1 MNIHGL
7 LKEEH
12 IFLDIEPGDKRSVL
26 EEIVSELKKR
36 GSISKEK
43 GVVDEL
49 LKREGLGST
58 SLEKGIA
65 VPHALI
71 EKIEKPLLALALI
84 RKGISFE
91 ASDKIPT
98 YIILL
103 LLGNKNNPGS
113 QLRLLAHICRMVK
126 ETKFVE
132 KAKKAKSSRDILL
145 ILKKEEDK
153 I

>member
-1 MNIHGL
+1 MNIYGL
-7 LKEEH
+7 LKEDY

-26 EEIVSELKKR
+26 EEIVTALKRR
-36 GSISKEK
+36 GLISKEK
-43 GVVDEL
+43 GIVEEL

-58 SLEKGIA
+58 GLEKGIA

-84 RKGISFE
+84 RKGINYE
-91 ASDKIPT
+91 AADKMPT

-132 KAKKAKSSRDILL
+132 KVKKAKSSHDIRL

>member
-12 IFLDIEPGDKRSVL
+12 ILLDIEPGDKRSVL

-36 GSISKEK
+36 GLISKEK

-58 SLEKGIA
+58 GLEKGIA

-84 RKGISFE
+84 RKGINFE
-91 ASDKIPT
+91 AADEMPT

-103 LLGNKNNPGS
+103 LLGSKYNPGS

-132 KAKKAKSSRDILL
+132 KAKKAKSSHDIRL

>member
-1 MNIHGL
+1 MNIYGL
-7 LKEEH
+7 LNEDH

-26 EEIVSELKKR
+26 EEIVTELKKR
-36 GSISKEK
+36 GLISKEK

-58 SLEKGIA
+58 CLEKGIA

-71 EKIEKPLLALALI
+71 EKIEKPLVALALI
-84 RKGISFE
+84 KKGINFE
-91 ASDKIPT
+91 AADKMPT
-98 YIILL
+98 HIILL
-103 LLGNKNNPGS
+103 LLGNKDNPGS

-132 KAKKAKSSRDILL
+132 KAKKAKSSHEVRL

>member
-1 MNIHGL
+1 MNIYGL
-7 LKEEH
+7 LNEDH

-26 EEIVSELKKR
+26 EEIVSALKKR
-36 GSISKEK
+36 GLISTEK
-43 GVVDEL
+43 GIVEDL
-49 LKREGLGST
+49 LKREDLGST
-58 SLEKGIA
+58 GLEKGIA

-71 EKIEKPLLALALI
+71 GKIEKPLLALALI
-84 RKGISFE
+84 RKGINFE
-91 ASDKIPT
+91 AVDKMPT
-98 YIILL
+98 YIVLL
-103 LLGNKNNPGS
+103 LLGNKDNPGS

-132 KAKKAKSSRDILL
+132 KAKKAKSSYDIRG

>member
-12 IFLDIEPGDKRSVL
+12 IFLNIEPGDKRSVL

-36 GSISKEK
+36 GLISKEK

-58 SLEKGIA
+58 GLEKGIA

-84 RKGISFE
+84 RKGINFE
-91 ASDKIPT
+91 AADEMPT

>member
-1 MNIHGL
+1 MNIYGL
-7 LKEEH
+7 LNEDH

-26 EEIVSELKKR
+26 EEIVSALKKR
-36 GSISKEK
+36 GLISKEK
-43 GVVDEL
+43 GIVEEL

-58 SLEKGIA
+58 GLEKGIA

-71 EKIEKPLLALALI
+71 GKIDKPLLVLALI
-84 RKGISFE
+84 RTGINFE
-91 ASDKIPT
+91 AVDKMPT
-98 YIILL
+98 YIVLL
-103 LLGNKNNPGS
+103 LLGNKDNPGS

-132 KAKKAKSSRDILL
+132 RAKKAKSSYDIRL
-145 ILKKEEDK
+145 IFKKEEDK

>member
-26 EEIVSELKKR
+26 EEIVSELKKK
-36 GSISKEK
+36 GLISKEK

-71 EKIEKPLLALALI
+71 EKIDKPLLALALI
-84 RKGISFE
+84 KKGINFE
-91 ASDKIPT
+91 PADKTPT

-103 LLGNKNNPGS
+103 LLGSKDNPGS

-132 KAKKAKSSRDILL
+132 KAKKAKSSREILL

>member
-1 MNIHGL
+1 MNIYGL
-7 LKEEH
+7 LKEDH

-36 GSISKEK
+36 GLISKEK

-71 EKIEKPLLALALI
+71 EKIDKPLLALALI
-84 RKGISFE
+84 RKGINFE
-91 ASDKIPT
+91 PADKMPT

-132 KAKKAKSSRDILL
+132 KAKKAKSSRDICL

>member
-26 EEIVSELKKR
+26 EEIVSELKKK
-36 GSISKEK
+36 GLISKEK

-71 EKIEKPLLALALI
+71 EKIDKPLLALALI
-84 RKGISFE
+84 KKGINFE
-91 ASDKIPT
+91 PADKTPT

-103 LLGNKNNPGS
+103 LLGSKDNPGS

-132 KAKKAKSSRDILL
+132 KAKKAKSSREILL
-145 ILKKEEDK
+145 ILRKEEDK

>member
-1 MNIHGL
+1 MNIYGL
-7 LKEEH
+7 LNEDH

-26 EEIVSELKKR
+26 EEIVSALKKK
-36 GSISKEK
+36 GLISKEK
-43 GVVDEL
+43 GIVEEL
-49 LKREGLGST
+49 LKRESLGST
-58 SLEKGIA
+58 GLEKGIA

-71 EKIEKPLLALALI
+71 GKIEKPLLTLALI
-84 RKGISFE
+84 RKGINFE
-91 ASDKIPT
+91 AVDKMPT
-98 YIILL
+98 YIVLL
-103 LLGNKNNPGS
+103 LLGNKDNPGS

-132 KAKKAKSSRDILL
+132 KAKKAKSSYDIRL